1 MIVHEEAIKDAV
13 YQLFDEVDALSVQGY
28 DEERNVIYWNL
39 GSELL
44 YGYTEEEALGQ
55 KLEDLIFPDFM
66 REPVIAAHSDWI
78 NKGIKIPAEELT
90 LRHKNGSD
98 VSVFSSHVLFTNEH
112 NKHEMYCIDI
122 NLAEVRQAPVSY
134 THLTLPTKRIV

>member
-1 MIVHEEAIKDAV
+1 MIVHQEAIKDAV

-44 YGYTEEEALGQ
+44 YGYSEEEALGK

-66 REPVIAAHSDWI
+66 REPVI
-78 NKGIKIPAEELT
+78 
-90 LRHKNGSD
+90 GSC
-98 VSVFSSHVLFTNEH
+98 L
-112 NKHEMYCIDI
+112 
-122 NLAEVRQAPVSY
+122 
-134 THLTLPTKRIV
+134 